1 LRFKSGFCSDDL
13 DNAMISIETNLSR
26 MIASRSLQRSQHEIA
41 QAMERLATGKQINRA
56 SDNPAGLIA
65 VTGFAQDQARLNKKV
80 ERLEL
85 EDKRLGAIEG
95 AQSVVGD
102 LLLELSSVV
111 VSSAN
116 TAGTSKGE
124 REAMQIQAQSV
135 MQTIDYLADTTVFNG
150 DHLLDGQRSK
160 SLGRVT
166 RDEQQPDGTTKQV
179 TYSLADI
186 ASGKLNLVDGDHE
199 LAQQVV
205 DAAVADIATKRAGI
219 GIRSNEI
226 HSEIRVSMT
235 EYENVT
241 AARSLIED
249 TDYAA
254 ETAKLVR
261 AQVLQQAG
269 IYTAQLAD
277 QVNSDSALKLLSA
290 IKAFK

>member
-1 LRFKSGFCSDDL
+1 
-13 DNAMISIETNLSR
+13 MISIGTNLAR
-26 MIASRSLQRSQHEIA
+26 MIAGRSLQRSQHELT
-41 QAMERLATGKQINRA
+41 QSMERLATGKRINRA
-56 SDNPAGLIA
+56 SDDPAGLIA
-65 VTGFAQDQARLNKKV
+65 VNEFAQDQARLNKKV
-80 ERLEL
+80 ERLEI

-124 REAMQIQAQSV
+124 REAMQIEAESV
-135 MQTIDYLADTTVFNG
+135 LKTIDYLADTTVFNG
-150 DHLLDGQRSK
+150 DHVLDGQRAGSMG
-160 SLGRVT
+160 LVT
-166 RDEQQPDGTTKQV
+166 RDEKQPDGTSKQV

-205 DAAVADIATKRAGI
+205 DQAVAEIAANRGGI

-226 HSEIRVSMT
+226 QSEIRVAMT
-235 EYENVT
+235 EFENVT

-254 ETAKLVR
+254 ETARMVR

-277 QVNSDSALKLLSA
+277 HMNSDAALMLLSA
-290 IKAFK
+290 IRSIK